1 MSINI
6 AGKKILQNYHS
17 VLYQL
22 TGIATDFVAENGE
35 ILTLCPPE
43 HYNPLCRMIIGT
55 KCGAAACHKDDMKIM
70 QESRLTGKNIIYEC
84 HAGLI
89 DIAVPL
95 FVSKKFLGML
105 TCGQILKKRPTEK
118 SFRELKEKLGDLSFD
133 EAKLREYYFK
143 TVVMSAKQI
152 EAMAELISLI
162 GNYIVES
169 ENKLLFLESVN
180 EKNKILAARK
190 YIEQNYQ
197 RDITI
202 SEIAEAVYLS
212 ESYFSHQFKKEVGVS
227 AVQYLNCYRI
237 EKAKELLRTP
247 TLNIT
252 EIANLTGFQSLPHFN
267 RIFRKFEKTAPR
279 DFRKKQKT

>member
-6 AGKKILQNYHS
+6 AGKKILQDYHS
-17 VLYQL
+17 VLYKL

-55 KCGAAACHKDDMKIM
+55 KCGAAACHKDDIKIM
-70 QESRLTGKNIIYEC
+70 RESRLTGKNIIYEC

-95 FVSKKFLGML
+95 FVNKKFIGML
-105 TCGQILKKRPTEK
+105 TCGQILKRKPTEK
-118 SFRELKEKLGDLSFD
+118 SFRELKDKLGSLNFD
-133 EAKLREYYFK
+133 EAMLREYYFK
-143 TVVMSAKQI
+143 TVVLSEKQI
-152 EAMAELISLI
+152 EAMTELISLV

-169 ENKLLFLESVN
+169 ETKLLFLESAN

-202 SEIAEAVYLS
+202 SDIAGAVYLS

-237 EKAKELLRTP
+237 EKAKELLRTQ

-252 EIANLTGFQSLPHFN
+252 EIAGSTGFQSLPHFN
-267 RIFRKFEKTAPR
+267 RIFRKFEKLPPR

>member
-6 AGKKILQNYHS
+6 ATKKILQDYHS
-17 VLYQL
+17 ALYNL
-22 TGIATDFVAENGE
+22 TGMATDFVAKNGE
-35 ILTLCPPE
+35 IMTLCPPE

-55 KCGAAACHKDDMKIM
+55 ACGAAACHKDDMKIM
-70 QESRLTGKNIIYEC
+70 QESMVTKENVIYEC

-95 FVSKKFLGML
+95 FVNKKFLGML
-105 TCGQILKKRPTEK
+105 TSGQVLKKKPTEK
-118 SFRELKEKLGDLSFD
+118 SFRELKKKLGSLNFD

-143 TVVMSAKQI
+143 TAVLSAKQV
-152 EAMAELISLI
+152 EAMMELISLM

-169 ENKLLFLESVN
+169 ENKLLFLEAAN

-202 SEIAEAVYLS
+202 SDIAGAVYLS
-212 ESYFSHQFKKEVGVS
+212 ESYFSHQFKNEVGVS

-237 EKAKELLRTP
+237 EKAKELLRTR

-252 EIANLTGFQSLPHFN
+252 EIATKTGFQSLPHFN
-267 RIFRKFEKTAPR
+267 RIFRKFEKMAPR
-279 DFRKKQKT
+279 DFRKKQKK